1 MTIRYQTKNL
11 APWIDD
17 SVLKALQPQVASA
30 CELLRNKK
38 GPGSDFLGWYDPS
51 SVVPA
56 AELKAIKD
64 AAKRIQEQSPVLVT
78 VGIGG
83 SYLGARAVL
92 EALPFDDASEDGV
105 SVDFAGQH
113 ISARDTQLLL
123 ESLDDEDDV
132 SINVISK
139 SGTTTEPAIAFRLLK
154 AYMEDRY
161 GKEEAK
167 NRIYATTDAKKGALR
182 KLATEEGYA
191 TFTIPDDV
199 GGRFSVLSPVGLL
212 PIAAS
217 GHDIDA
223 LLAGAQEAF
232 KTYGASDDVLTNDCL
247 RYAASRVA
255 LYRQGKGIEIL
266 SVFEP
271 AFHYLVEWWKQ
282 LNGESEGKSRT
293 GIFPAGCEFTTDLH
307 SMGQWIQEGQRNAF
321 ETFLIEEKPK
331 ASVVVPDTGSD
342 LDGLGYLAGRE
353 LSEINLQAWKGVS
366 LAHYDGGMPNSSLV
380 VETLDARVLGNL
392 IHFFERATGV
402 SCYLQGV
409 NPFDQPG
416 VEAYKANMFALLGKP
431 GFEAQA
437 KALQARL

>member
-1 MTIRYQTKNL
+1 MIRYEHKNL
-11 APWIDD
+11 KPWISDE
-17 SVLKALQPQVASA
+17 VLKALQPQVTSAADLLAS
-30 CELLRNKK
+30 RK

-51 SVVPA
+51 KVVPA
-56 AELKAIKD
+56 AELVAIKE
-64 AAKRIQEQSPVLVT
+64 ASKRIQDQSELLVT

-92 EALPFDDASEDGV
+92 EALPFEEASENGV
-105 SVDFAGQH
+105 DIDFAGH
-113 ISARDTQLLL
+113 HMSARDTEMLLDH
-123 ESLDDEDDV
+123 LDDYEV

-161 GKEEAK
+161 GKDEAK
-167 NRIYATTDAKKGALR
+167 TRIYATTDAKKGALR
-182 KLATEEGYA
+182 KLATEEGYS
-191 TFTIPDDV
+191 TFVIPDDV

-212 PIAAS
+212 PIAAA
-217 GHDIDA
+217 GYDIDA
-223 LLAGAQEAF
+223 LLAGAQDAF
-232 KTYGASDDVLTNDCL
+232 VKYGASSNVLENDCL

-255 LYRQGKGIEIL
+255 LYRQGKAIEIL
-266 SVFEP
+266 STFEP
-271 AFHYLVEWWKQ
+271 AFHYLIEWWKQ
-282 LNGESEGKSRT
+282 LNGESEGKNGT
-293 GIFPAGCEFTTDLH
+293 GLFPAGCEFSTDLH

-321 ETFLIEEKPK
+321 ETFLIEEKST
-331 ASVVVPDTGSD
+331 ASVVVPDTGDD
-342 LDGLGYLAGRE
+342 LDGLAYLAGRD
-353 LSEINLQAWKGVS
+353 LSEINLEAWKGVS

-380 VETLDARVLGNL
+380 VETMNTRTLGEV

-437 KALQARL
+437 KALRARL

>member
-1 MTIRYQTKNL
+1 MTVRYLSKNL
-11 APWIDD
+11 APWVDE
-17 SVLKALQPQVASA
+17 SGLKALVPQVQAA
-30 CELLRNKK
+30 AELLRSKK
-38 GPGSDFLGWYDPS
+38 GPGNDFLGWYEPAK
-51 SVVPA
+51 VVPA
-56 AELKAIKD
+56 AELQSIKES
-64 AAKRIQEQSPVLVT
+64 AKRIQEQSEVLVT

-92 EALPFDDASEDGV
+92 EALPYEDADEDGV
-105 SVDFAGQH
+105 SIDFAGQH
-113 ISARDTQLLL
+113 ISARDTEALLD
-123 ESLDDEDDV
+123 SLDDVEV
-132 SINVISK
+132 SVNVISK

-154 AYMEDRY
+154 AYMEERY
-161 GKEEAK
+161 GKDEAK
-167 NRIYATTDAKKGALR
+167 KRIYATTDAKKGALR
-182 KLATEEGYA
+182 KLATEEGYQ

-199 GGRFSVLSPVGLL
+199 GGLFSVLSPVGLL
-212 PIAAS
+212 PIAAA
-217 GHDIDA
+217 GFDIDA
-223 LLAGAQEAF
+223 LLSGAQEAF
-232 KTYGASDDVLTNDCL
+232 GTFGKSDDLFQNDCL

-255 LYRQGKGIEIL
+255 LYRQGKAIEIL

-282 LNGESEGKSRT
+282 LNGESEGKGRT

-331 ASVVVPDTGSD
+331 ASISVPDTGDD
-342 LDGLGYLAGRE
+342 LDGLKYLAGRE
-353 LSEINLQAWKGVS
+353 LSEINNQAWKGVS
-366 LAHYDGGMPNSSLV
+366 LAHYDGGMPNSSIV
-380 VETLDARVLGNL
+380 VDTMDARTVGNL

-431 GFEAQA
+431 GFEKQA
-437 KALQARL
+437 AELAKRL

>member
-1 MTIRYQTKNL
+1 MIRYEQKNL
-11 APWIDD
+11 HPWINDD
-17 SVLKALQPQVASA
+17 VLKALQPQVESA
-30 CELLRNKK
+30 CELLASRK
-38 GPGSDFLGWYDPS
+38 GPGGDFIGWYDPS
-51 SVVPA
+51 KVVPA
-56 AELKAIKD
+56 AELDAIKE
-64 AAKRIQEQSPVLVT
+64 ASKRIQDQSELLVT

-92 EALPFDDASEDGV
+92 EGLPWDEASENGV
-105 SVDFAGQH
+105 DIDFAGH
-113 ISARDTQLLL
+113 HMSARDTEMLLDH
-123 ESLDDEDDV
+123 LDDYEV

-161 GKEEAK
+161 GKDEAK

-191 TFTIPDDV
+191 TFVIPDDV

-212 PIAAS
+212 PIAAA
-217 GHDIDA
+217 GFDIDA
-223 LLAGAQEAF
+223 LLAGAMDSF
-232 KTYGASDDVLTNDCL
+232 KTYGASTDVLTNDCL

-255 LYRQGKGIEIL
+255 LYRQGKAIEIL
-266 SVFEP
+266 STFEP
-271 AFHYLVEWWKQ
+271 AFHYLIEWWKQ
-282 LNGESEGKSRT
+282 LNGESEGKNRS
-293 GIFPAGCEFTTDLH
+293 GLFPAGCEFSTDLH

-321 ETFLIEEKPK
+321 ETFLIEEKPS
-331 ASVVVPDTGSD
+331 ASVVVPDTGDD
-342 LDGLGYLAGRE
+342 LDGLAYLAGRE
-353 LSEINLQAWKGVS
+353 LSEINLEAWKGVS
-366 LAHYDGGMPNSSLV
+366 LAHYDGGMPNSSLI
-380 VETLDARVLGNL
+380 VESMTTRTMGEL
-392 IHFFERATGV
+392 IHFFERATGI

-437 KALQARL
+437 QALRARL